1 MDIPETIDNFLKP
14 LLIAQPVD
22 KKQLPENL
30 PRQLDS
36 IISHFQNKRGN
47 VILFIGGSATEN
59 VLAATL
65 LAKKLGKDVYRL
77 DLLDSASRHLGET
90 EKHLLQ
96 VFEFAAQHSFV
107 LLIDEADSLFSKRAG
122 NRSADDRLANL
133 EIAYLLKRIAAY
145 PGMVVF
151 TTNAHDK
158 LDDSLLRAVP
168 WQINLSHH
176 ASRRLSWWQRIF
188 GISSKR

>member
-14 LLIAQPVD
+14 LPLTPPAD
-22 KKQLPENL
+22 KNQLPENL

-36 IISHFQNKRGN
+36 IISHFQNNRGN
-47 VILFIGGSATEN
+47 VILFTGGSVADN
-59 VLAATL
+59 VLATTL
-65 LAKKLGKDVYRL
+65 LAKKLGKDMYRL

-96 VFEFAAQHSFV
+96 VFEFAAQHGFV
-107 LLIDEADSLFSKRAG
+107 LLIDEADSLFNKRTG
-122 NRSADDRLANL
+122 NRSEDDRLANL
-133 EIAYLLKRIAAY
+133 DIAYLLKRIAAY

-151 TTNAHDK
+151 TSNAHDE

-168 WQINLSHH
+168 WQIDLNH
-176 ASRRLSWWQRIF
+176 AKARRHLSWFIVVAAF
-188 GISSKR
+188 V

>member
-14 LLIAQPVD
+14 LPLAQPAD
-22 KKQLPENL
+22 RKQLPENL

-47 VILFIGGSATEN
+47 VILFTGGSATEN
-59 VLAATL
+59 VLATTL
-65 LAKKLGKDVYRL
+65 LAKQLGKDVYRL

-96 VFEFAAQHSFV
+96 VFEFAAQHGFV
-107 LLIDEADSLFSKRAG
+107 LLIDEADSLFSKRAS
-122 NRSADDRLANL
+122 RSADDRLANL
-133 EIAYLLKRIAAY
+133 DIAYLLKRIESY

-151 TTNAHDK
+151 TSNARDE

-168 WQINLSHH
+168 WQIDLSHH
-176 ASRRLSWWQRIF
+176 VSRRLSWWQRVF
-188 GISSKR
+188 G